1 MSRFWIALG
10 ESVLHF
16 HGQIEPMCF
25 IMPDTIA
32 CCLSH
37 VTGNFRPTFG
47 FRFVMSSRALSPGR
61 FTARFAFSL
70 LSLPR
75 RFWFF
80 CSRRWMIIACR
91 VHGNVTCRD
100 AYKPQLCEAH
110 GLMKRITYTVK
121 YGEMRDINTEKTER

>member
-1 MSRFWIALG
+1 MSRSWIALG

-61 FTARFAFSL
+61 FTAGSPSPFSSSLAGSGSFAL
-70 LSLPR
+70 DGDVDDDDH
-75 RFWFF
+75 
-80 CSRRWMIIACR
+80 R
-91 VHGNVTCRD
+91 VSGPWQRD
-100 AYKPQLCEAH
+100 
-110 GLMKRITYTVK
+110 VS
-121 YGEMRDINTEKTER
+121 